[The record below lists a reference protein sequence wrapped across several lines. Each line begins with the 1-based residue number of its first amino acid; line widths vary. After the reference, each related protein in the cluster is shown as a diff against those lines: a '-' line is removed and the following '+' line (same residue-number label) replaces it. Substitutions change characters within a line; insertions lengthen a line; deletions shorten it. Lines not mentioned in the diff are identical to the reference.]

1 MFTKDRFLMFMI
13 AAVAT
18 VVISGCGGGDKKS
31 GAREPMPSTPMTT
44 PTPTPGACTVGG
56 TLSAGQSCSHESPGN
71 SFTFSV
77 NASEQGCVG
86 GICSGTSVTI
96 NNFSARKNNAGDWEV
111 TALPGVA
118 MAPSNGNNAPTIAA
132 TASNIF
138 QFKLAQAA
146 QNTPKAG
153 SVTQS
158 SDADGNGVTT
168 DSVNIVVTGPAGQQT
183 YVASYNGMEVVSTA
197 NGTPAVNVED
207 VLDRPKGTRLH
218 ERVPGGVEFYRSLG
232 QAEAAQLGLAPG
244 DIWIDVYTDHG
255 GSGDTDY
262 LAGGIWVYA
271 PDNASSLDD
280 YEYGAFVDG
289 SDPFVQNNLAGVTGT
304 ATYSAQDG
312 ATGVYADAEE
322 GRNYFFDADVTLTA
336 NFGNGSELGTI
347 SGRIHNFDVEG
358 LTVSGNP
365 ELTLGSA
372 DIGSSN
378 SGFFT
383 GDTRMDVVGGSNFT
397 GKWGGQFYG
406 NGANPTDAPG
416 SVAGT
421 FGAATADG
429 SESFLGAYGAY
440 KQ

>member
-1 MFTKDRFLMFMI
+1 M
-13 AAVAT
+13 
-18 VVISGCGGGDKKS
+18 
-31 GAREPMPSTPMTT
+31 
-44 PTPTPGACTVGG
+44 
-56 TLSAGQSCSHESPGN
+56 
-71 SFTFSV
+71 
-77 NASEQGCVG
+77 
-86 GICSGTSVTI
+86 
-96 NNFSARKNNAGDWEV
+96 
-111 TALPGVA
+111 
-118 MAPSNGNNAPTIAA
+118 
-132 TASNIF
+132 
-138 QFKLAQAA
+138 
-146 QNTPKAG
+146 
-153 SVTQS
+153 
-158 SDADGNGVTT
+158 
-168 DSVNIVVTGPAGQQT
+168 
-183 YVASYNGMEVVSTA
+183 
-197 NGTPAVNVED
+197 
-207 VLDRPKGTRLH
+207 
-218 ERVPGGVEFYRSLG
+218 
-232 QAEAAQLGLAPG
+232 
-244 DIWIDVYTDHG
+244 
-255 GSGDTDY
+255 
-262 LAGGIWVYA
+262 YA

-365 ELTLGSA
+365 ELTLDSA
-372 DIGSSN
+372 NIGSSY

-383 GDTRMDVVGGSNFT
+383 GDTSMSVVGGSNFT

-406 NGANPTDAPG
+406 NGETDGKPG